1 MVVLVE
7 SHHLVEYSTCSKCGA
22 VQYSRRSGFCTR
34 CGAALYER
42 HNFHFARLPRYHN
55 APRAISGWKS
65 VPFIVRL
72 AIYAVSGMVLLS
84 VGFWLLMV
92 LAIFGPPSSHP

>member
-1 MVVLVE
+1 M
-7 SHHLVEYSTCSKCGA
+7 
-22 VQYSRRSGFCTR
+22 R

-55 APRAISGWKS
+55 APRDLSAWKS

-84 VGFWLLMV
+84 FGFWLLMV
-92 LAIFGPPSSHP
+92 LAIFGPPSPHP